1 MDDRLKKEIETHKI
15 GAVLLPKNPSEAPRA
30 LQPIKGMENQP
41 ELPFEQKAS
50 KFVRSQRSIAMRI
63 KEDYESQATVMEQE
77 KIDLIRRL
85 NDAIRELDQLNQ
97 EKGELND
104 KLISLFKFT
113 RDVERQTL
121 RSDDLMTVVDESL
134 KEELKC
140 EKQ

>member
-1 MDDRLKKEIETHKI
+1 
-15 GAVLLPKNPSEAPRA
+15 
-30 LQPIKGMENQP
+30 
-41 ELPFEQKAS
+41 
-50 KFVRSQRSIAMRI
+50 MRI
-63 KEDYESQATVMEQE
+63 KEDYENQATVMEQE
-77 KIDLIRRL
+77 KVDLIRRL
-85 NDAIRELDQLNQ
+85 NEAIRELDRLNQ

-134 KEELKC
+134 KEELKS

>member
-1 MDDRLKKEIETHKI
+1 
-15 GAVLLPKNPSEAPRA
+15 
-30 LQPIKGMENQP
+30 
-41 ELPFEQKAS
+41 
-50 KFVRSQRSIAMRI
+50 
-63 KEDYESQATVMEQE
+63 MEQE
-77 KIDLIRRL
+77 KVDLIRRL
-85 NDAIRELDQLNQ
+85 NESIRELDRLNQ

-134 KEELKC
+134 KEELKS

>member
-1 MDDRLKKEIETHKI
+1 
-15 GAVLLPKNPSEAPRA
+15 
-30 LQPIKGMENQP
+30 
-41 ELPFEQKAS
+41 
-50 KFVRSQRSIAMRI
+50 
-63 KEDYESQATVMEQE
+63 MEQE
-77 KIDLIRRL
+77 KVDLIRRL
-85 NDAIRELDQLNQ
+85 NEAIRELDRLNQ

-134 KEELKC
+134 KEELKS